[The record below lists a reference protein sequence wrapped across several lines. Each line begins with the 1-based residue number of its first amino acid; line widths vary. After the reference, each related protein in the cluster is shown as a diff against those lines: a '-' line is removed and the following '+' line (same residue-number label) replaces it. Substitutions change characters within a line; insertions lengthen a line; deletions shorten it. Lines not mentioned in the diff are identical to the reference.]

1 MRKRKKHA
9 PLADR
14 ETALAMIPVKS
25 SHIEETRQANGE
37 YLLRYPAASTSPR
50 ITVWLAKIGRQP
62 KMRMKK
68 IQLDGLGSQVWELI
82 DHQRSVRDII
92 AHFASAHRL
101 PVREAE
107 VAVTQFIRTLGQRG
121 LIGLK

>member
-9 PLADR
+9 SLADR
-14 ETALAMIPVKS
+14 ETALAMTPVKS
-25 SHIEETRQANGE
+25 SHIEETRLSNGE
-37 YLLRYPAASTSPR
+37 FLVRYPAASTGPR
-50 ITVWLAKIGRQP
+50 ITALLVKIGRKP

-68 IQLDGLGSQVWELI
+68 IQLDGLGSQVWKLI
-82 DHQRSVRDII
+82 DHQRSVRDIVM
-92 AHFASAHRL
+92 HFAKAHRL